1 MDNSRNEV
9 YFFSKEIGMYTSGY
23 RRKHGVIV
31 IVMNDATLL
40 LTTEMI
46 NLQNKS
52 IQRDKQNEPVSSDMP
67 ARFFESSKGHS
78 YLVIKMMN
86 DDENRDLD
94 NFSMMLC
101 IMITRDRR
109 IVIPHIYLLTCG
121 LF

>member
-1 MDNSRNEV
+1 
-9 YFFSKEIGMYTSGY
+9 MYTSGY

-78 YLVIKMMN
+78 YLFTKKTDESGVLIN
-86 DDENRDLD
+86 EVRIRFDDFKEKQGKE
-94 NFSMMLC
+94 C
-101 IMITRDRR
+101 R
-109 IVIPHIYLLTCG
+109 IN
-121 LF
+121 